1 MSFTGNATAPG
12 NYVYYWAYTPGTTAA
27 ATPSQAKSSTSGTS
41 LSWKYADRITGLSVS
56 PHVVANNGRLTVK
69 DQLQFYS
76 DYKRQR
82 VAPGDHAGVGVR
94 ASELTARSSGSVR
107 AKGP

>member
-41 LSWKYADRITGLSVS
+41 LSWKYADRIIGLSVS
-56 PHVVANNGRLTVK
+56 PHVVAKNGRLTVK
-69 DQLQFYS
+69 GQLQFYS
-76 DYKRQR
+76 DYKWRDYGSQT
-82 VAPGDHAGVGVR
+82 VSIGSCDDTVLHAW
-94 ASELTARSSGSVR
+94 SSR
-107 AKGP
+107 